1 MWSVDGGNGLT
12 ASWVNTDG
20 STATLSVLYYATDNN
35 FVFTANPTDFVDTF
49 GSGDATVRLLY
60 LSNNV
65 EFDMVC
71 FRLSRSWLH
80 E

>member
-49 GSGDATVRLLY
+49 GSGDATVRIPIR
-60 LSNNV
+60 LSNAEV
-65 EFDMVC
+65 DIIC
-71 FRLSRSWLH
+71 FRLSRLWLH